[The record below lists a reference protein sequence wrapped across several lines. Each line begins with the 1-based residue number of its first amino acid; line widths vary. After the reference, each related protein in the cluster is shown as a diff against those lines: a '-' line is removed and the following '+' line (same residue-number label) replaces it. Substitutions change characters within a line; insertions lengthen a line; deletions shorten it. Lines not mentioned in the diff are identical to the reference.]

1 MLETPDLEAPVDIG
15 QIYLALRIGEMRFGL
30 LDTCILVLA
39 LSAALLAALNLWR
52 IGHREDR
59 EKRLI
64 SALHRAPLPRAE
76 PARGPPRPPWYQR
89 LGTMVAATRIIGTAE
104 QKRLLIRLVAAGVK
118 GDGRLAALISGKVCS
133 GAAFVPLSW
142 LFLEWRQFFV
152 GATSLRLVF
161 LAGAF
166 ILGWRCPEVVLSRLA
181 ARRRARFETGIPDAL
196 DLLVIC
202 AEAGLS
208 LDHAVEQVGRG
219 LYSSSREVARE
230 FAATAA
236 EMRVSPVRGQALEN
250 LAQRTGLASL
260 RSIVA
265 ALNQSI
271 NFGTPLAE
279 SLRVLAAEMR
289 TERLARFEAR
299 AARLPVLLTLPLMAF
314 ILPSLMIVIGTPLVL
329 RTIDMLAR
337 GQ

>member
-1 MLETPDLEAPVDIG
+1 MLGTSDLVALVNIG
-15 QIYLALRIGEMRFGL
+15 QTYLALRIGEMRFSP
-30 LDTCILVLA
+30 LDTCIMVLA
-39 LSAALLAALNLWR
+39 LSAALLAGLNLWR

-59 EKRLI
+59 EKRLLY
-64 SALHRAPLPRAE
+64 ALHHAPLPRAE
-76 PARGPPRPPWYQR
+76 PARGPPRPPWYQW

-104 QKRLLIRLVAAGVK
+104 QERLLATLVAAGVK
-118 GDGRLAALISGKVCS
+118 GHGRLAALISAKVCS
-133 GAAFVPLSW
+133 GAAFVPLCW

-166 ILGWRCPEVVLSRLA
+166 FLGWRCPEIVLFRLA
-181 ARRRARFETGIPDAL
+181 ARRRARLETGIPDAL

-208 LDHAVEQVGRG
+208 LDYAIGQVGRV
-219 LYSSSREVARE
+219 LYSSSRDVAEE

-260 RSIVA
+260 RSIVT
-265 ALNQSI
+265 ALSQSI

-279 SLRVLAAEMR
+279 SLRVLAAETR
-289 TERLARFEAR
+289 ADRLIRFEEH

-314 ILPSLMIVIGTPLVL
+314 IMPSLMIVIGTPLVL
-329 RTIDMLAR
+329 RTIDLLGR